1 MNNSQRLGLIALAFS
16 LVGLFV
22 WIPLDVETGLI
33 EKVRRSVVLGDSLAP
48 AVAFGV
54 IALGGL
60 LTIADGFRQ
69 QKHTTEKTDFSIKTH
84 VAYAAKLLLAFVVFT
99 VVLRYSGPALA
110 ALWPDNDT
118 PYRLLRDTVPWKYTG
133 FVLASVF
140 LITAISSWM
149 NNRFSWRFVIV
160 SLLISLLIIA
170 LYDWPF
176 EDLLLPPNG
185 DV

>member
-1 MNNSQRLGLIALAFS
+1 MNSSQRLGLFALAFS

-33 EKVRRSVVLGDSLAP
+33 EKVRRSVTLGDSLAP
-48 AVAFGV
+48 TVAFGV

-69 QKHTTEKTDFSIKTH
+69 QKRPIKQSNSTTKLH
-84 VAYAAKLLLAFVVFT
+84 VVYAAKLFLLFVIFT
-99 VVLRYSGPALA
+99 VLLRYSGPALV
-110 ALWPDNDT
+110 ALWPDIDT

-140 LITAISSWM
+140 LITTISSWM

-160 SLLISLLIIA
+160 SLLISILIIA